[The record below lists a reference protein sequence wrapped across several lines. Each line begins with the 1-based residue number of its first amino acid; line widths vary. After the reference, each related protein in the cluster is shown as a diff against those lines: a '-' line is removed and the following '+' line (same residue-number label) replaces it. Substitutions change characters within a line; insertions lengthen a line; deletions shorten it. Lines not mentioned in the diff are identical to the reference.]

1 MHQKH
6 EVVEVLAAVRHVRRD
21 MDVRRDVPMWN
32 QWRDCAGATVCGDC
46 FRLLNNLSNWRT
58 SSRQR
63 GLGFWFPGT
72 TAAMGLIIHQIAD
85 IKITSAGVAFCRVF
99 NSVPVRS
106 FPRLGSLSFRREVV
120 ISERCS
126 APEGLGVQQPAELSG
141 GDSHDGS

>member
-6 EVVEVLAAVRHVRRD
+6 EVGEVPATVRHIRRH
-21 MDVRRDVPMWN
+21 MDARRDVPLWN
-32 QWRDCAGATVCGDC
+32 QWTDRAGATVCGDC
-46 FRLLNNLSNWRT
+46 LRLLNNSSNWRT
-58 SSRQR
+58 SSRER

-106 FPRLGSLSFRREVV
+106 FPTLGSLSFGREVV

-126 APEGLGVQQPAELSG
+126 ATGGVRCAATCRVESRRLS
-141 GDSHDGS
+141 